1 MAINV
6 NQLTSELR
14 MMPDQ
19 ALQRMA
25 MMYKQDPYI
34 FPMVISE
41 SMARK
46 KMRMAAQA
54 EMSQPQ
60 PKVAD
65 QAIMAMGQQPQP
77 SPGIAALPAQNME
90 NMADGGIVGYAEGG
104 MADTAQ
110 DAFSRGGM
118 FDFAQRSE
126 PVVRMSGG
134 GVAQYA
140 GKDESLVRLSGY
152 DVLSDILDSQGVR
165 APTGETYSEMK
176 ARQRREKELADAAE
190 AEGRPFA
197 RFLKAGEEAGAANR
211 LSPAMAALRRT
222 MYPTQEELGVT
233 RAAPAAA
240 PSAAPAPSPAPTASA
255 LTQRASSLTPQQL
268 ERAVIRRP
276 EAPPAASDKAP
287 APEAPAFK
295 SDASLYSLDPAV
307 LRKRAREL
315 MPTNEY
321 ETAYNVL
328 AQEELERMDA
338 REAERE
344 RNKPKGK
351 AREGLE
357 ALLKKE
363 GEGEA
368 KEKSDAGAFAL
379 ISAGL
384 AIASGESPNALMNIA
399 KGLNVGA
406 KEYQAAIKDFKK
418 ASRERQLMLADID
431 EARRLEAKGDYDKAE
446 ERKDRIEDR
455 RSSIKR
461 NTMQGIMQL
470 KLNQDQIAAGFAK
483 AAQEG
488 AIRRDISGMD
498 ITAAQA
504 RLNQQLAAPT
514 GEMRLMAALDP
525 SGKGNIARGF
535 EAAQAARREPMTRE
549 KLFLDYMKNPL
560 ADPNK
565 FGEYVQQY
573 ERQFGPL
580 GGIPGA
586 ASQSADQ
593 DLVNKYL
600 NPPR

>member
-1 MAINV
+1 MIPNV
-6 NQLTSELR
+6 NQFTQQLR

-19 ALQRMA
+19 ALQRVA
-25 MMYKQDPYI
+25 MMYKNDPYI
-34 FPMVISE
+34 LPMVIAE
-41 SMARK
+41 DAARK

-54 EMSQPQ
+54 QMAQPQ
-60 PKVAD
+60 TKVAE
-65 QAIMAMGQQPQP
+65 QAIMSMGEQPQAA
-77 SPGIAALPAQNME
+77 PGLAALRAPNME
-90 NMADGGIVGYAEGG
+90 GMADGGIAGYAEGG
-104 MADTAQ
+104 VSDTAE
-110 DAFSRGGM
+110 DSFSRGGM
-118 FDFAQRSE
+118 FDFSQRSE
-126 PVVRMSGG
+126 PVVRMADGG
-134 GVAQYA
+134 AVQRYQDRG
-140 GKDESLVRLSGY
+140 LVR
-152 DVLSDILDSQGVR
+152 QGVSD
-165 APTGETYSEMK
+165 PL
-176 ARQRREKELADAAE
+176 LADTPIYLQRTPETEDEYLRRKREAE
-190 AEGRPFA
+190 LEGRPA
-197 RFLKAGEEAGAANR
+197 LERLLRSREDISQGAKFLRGLLYSDEITPAKPAKPAQAAKAG
-211 LSPAMAALRRT
+211 
-222 MYPTQEELGVT
+222 
-233 RAAPAAA
+233 APV
-240 PSAAPAPSPAPTASA
+240 AAPAPAPA
-255 LTQRASSLTPQQL
+255 TQRTPPPTPQQL
-268 ERAVIRRP
+268 ERAVGQRS
-276 EAPPAASDKAP
+276 ETPPAASDKAP

-307 LRKRAREL
+307 LRRRAREL
-315 MPTNEY
+315 MPTKDY
-321 ETAYNVL
+321 ETAYDV
-328 AQEELERMDA
+328 QTRRELERLEA

-344 RNKPKGK
+344 RNKPTGK

-363 GEGEA
+363 SEGEA

-418 ASRERQLMLADID
+418 ASRERKLMMADI
-431 EARRLEAKGDYDKAE
+431 EEVRRLEAKGDYDKAE
-446 ERKDRIEDR
+446 ARKDQVDDR
-455 RSSIKR
+455 RASIER
-461 NTMQGIMQL
+461 YAFSGIMQL
-470 KLNQDQIAAGFAK
+470 KLRQDELAGAFGK

-498 ITAAQA
+498 IAAAQA

-535 EAAQAARREPMTRE
+535 EAAQAARRDPMTRE

>member
-1 MAINV
+1 MISNIN
-6 NQLTSELR
+6 QFTQQLR
-14 MMPDQ
+14 MLPDQ
-19 ALQRMA
+19 VLQRVA

-34 FPMVISE
+34 LPMVIAE
-41 SMARK
+41 DAARK
-46 KMRMAAQA
+46 KMRMAARAQMA
-54 EMSQPQ
+54 QPQ
-60 PKVAD
+60 PKVVD
-65 QAIMAMGQQPQP
+65 QAVASLGYTPEEV
-77 SPGIAALPAQNME
+77 GIASLPAQNMQGL
-90 NMADGGIVGYAEGG
+90 ADGGIAGYAEGG
-104 MADTAQ
+104 VSDTAE
-110 DAFSRGGM
+110 DSFSRGGM
-118 FDFAQRSE
+118 FDFTQRSE
-126 PVVRMSGG
+126 PVVRMADGG
-134 GVAQYA
+134 EVQRFQDQGLVRQGVA
-140 GKDESLVRLSGY
+140 DPL
-152 DVLSDILDSQGVR
+152 
-165 APTGETYSEMK
+165 
-176 ARQRREKELADAAE
+176 LADTPIYLQRTPETEAE
-190 AEGRPFA
+190 YLRRKREAELEGRPA
-197 RFLKAGEEAGAANR
+197 LERLLRSREDISQGAKFLRGVLYPEEITPAQPAKPAQAAKA
-211 LSPAMAALRRT
+211 S
-222 MYPTQEELGVT
+222 
-233 RAAPAAA
+233 APV
-240 PSAAPAPSPAPTASA
+240 AAPAPA
-255 LTQRASSLTPQQL
+255 TQRTPPPTPQQL
-268 ERAVIRRP
+268 ERAVGQRS
-276 EAPPAASDKAP
+276 ETPPAASDKAP
-287 APEAPAFK
+287 TPEAPTFK
-295 SDASLYSLDPAV
+295 SDSSLYSLDPAV
-307 LRKRAREL
+307 NRRRAREF

-321 ETAYNVL
+321 ETAYNV
-328 AQEELERMDA
+328 QTRRELERLEA

-344 RNKPKGK
+344 RNKPTGK

-363 GEGEA
+363 SEGEA

-399 KGLNVGA
+399 KGLNIGA

-418 ASRERQLMLADID
+418 ASRERKLMMADIE

-446 ERKDRIEDR
+446 ERKDRVDDR
-455 RSSIKR
+455 RASIER
-461 NTMQGIMQL
+461 YAFSGIMQL
-470 KLNQDQIAAGFAK
+470 KLRQDELAAAFGK
-483 AAQEG
+483 EAQAG

-498 ITAAQA
+498 IAAAQA